1 MPGATNLEKITLNTI
16 SDYYKLS
23 IKHGDAKALR
33 KILFLMI
40 SEGCTLAYKRLINDD
55 KQYNEEIELLSLEQ
69 KPLIRYDFLKEDS
82 FTENNYLG
90 YIQIRPSNEDKP
102 INDAFI
108 RIPDTNLNS
117 LSYFITCSLRYKFTP
132 PTGEPPFTISGT
144 FFCQRDGR
152 LGMCAHASLRM
163 LSYFSNNLL
172 SIHDIKQ
179 IAQEAIFDQNGKILD
194 SSGLEAPRQIDKV
207 LMHLNWNPVPYNKS
221 PLECDIQTE
230 DGLKKLSYS
239 IEEIIYTYVESHIPV
254 LVVFDS
260 ANNQG
265 AHMMVI
271 VGHTFDSCAWWPEA
285 NEHYYQKLPYG
296 SYLKSSSWVG
306 FIGHDD
312 NFGPFLN
319 FPRELENIQTVIV
332 PLPTNITLRAELIN
346 PIIRRIIGNKYIK
359 DGVRLTGTIWS
370 DCLLKHLEEGKLLF
384 RTFLVSRAEFL
395 DNINE
400 SNAVKAIKDFYNDF
414 LMPDIFWITEV
425 SVPEIFSQQRYRL
438 GEIIIDATGAI
449 PVEDGKFLLTED
461 IIKQVVIS
469 IHLTGFVNI
478 PRDEGKEWTFKIDND
493 EPYRHIIRDIPRKS
507 QFLSPTNLTN
517 A

>member
-1 MPGATNLEKITLNTI
+1 MPGVTKLEKITLNTI
-16 SDYYKLS
+16 SDCYNLS
-23 IKHGDAKALR
+23 KRHGDAKALR
-33 KILFLMI
+33 KILFLMK
-40 SEGCTLAYKRLINDD
+40 SEGCTLAYKSLISDD
-55 KQYNEEIELLSLEQ
+55 KQYNKEIKLLGLPQESLV
-69 KPLIRYDFLKEDS
+69 RYDFFKEDKFAES
-82 FTENNYLG
+82 NYLG
-90 YIQIRPSNEDKP
+90 YIQIRPSNHDNP

-108 RIPDTNLNS
+108 RIPETKYNS
-117 LSYFITCSLRYKFTP
+117 LSYFITCNLRYKFTP
-132 PTGEPPFTISGT
+132 PNGEPPFVISGT

-172 SIHDIKQ
+172 TIHEIKT
-179 IAQEAIFDQNGKILD
+179 IAQEPIFNQNGEIVD

-207 LMHLNWNPVPYNKS
+207 LKHLEYNPVPYNKP
-221 PLECDIQTE
+221 PLELKLNSKADVPTE
-230 DGLKKLSYS
+230 DGIQKLSYS

-254 LVVFDS
+254 LVVIDS
-260 ANNQG
+260 TNHRG

-285 NEHYYQKLPYG
+285 NVHYYQILPYG
-296 SYLKSSSWVG
+296 GYLKSSSWVG

-312 NFGPFLN
+312 NFGPYLN

-359 DGVRLTGTIWS
+359 DGVRLIGTIWS

-384 RTFLVSRAEFL
+384 RTFLVSREEFL
-395 DNINE
+395 KNINE
-400 SNAVKAIKDFYNDF
+400 SNAVNAIKDFYNTF
-414 LMPDIFWITEV
+414 PMPDIFWITEV

-438 GEIIIDATGAI
+438 GEIIIDATGSI
-449 PVEDGKFLLTED
+449 PVEDGKFTLTED

-469 IHLTGFVNI
+469 IHLTGYVNI
-478 PRDEGKEWTFKIDND
+478 PRCEGQEWTFNINNAV
-493 EPYRHIIRDIPRKS
+493 PYRHIIRKTQR
-507 QFLSPTNLTN
+507 SPV
-517 A
+517 